1 VHILIII
8 IATML
13 CFSVNAMADYLS
25 GRKVAEE
32 LGRAGKQQ
40 EAVAAFTSLVAE
52 AKSDF
57 QKSDALEQAASW
69 ACALK
74 QYDLALELAKQI
86 PLPASSKYCRMKILL
101 ESGKYKD
108 LIAEY
113 KDENFEE
120 WPESLVGNGY
130 YSRGSAYRAAGNA
143 EAAAK
148 DLEKTLENIDP
159 DGFFRIR
166 VLNELGG
173 VYQALGQEDKA
184 LEAHRR
190 VVNASAYRGI
200 YTFCQSVITASNM
213 LIKQGKYDEALAEIK
228 KFDPLPASGIY
239 RTQALEIYGD
249 IFAGQ
254 GKKDDAKAKYL
265 EALQDKGISKN
276 AADNLNKKISEMLNK

>member
-1 VHILIII
+1 
-8 IATML
+8 
-13 CFSVNAMADYLS
+13 MA
-25 GRKVAEE
+25 AEK
-32 LGRAGKQQ
+32 LGRDGQQQ
-40 EAVAAFTSLVAE
+40 EAVAAFTSLAAE

-57 QKSDALEQAASW
+57 QKSDALEQAAAW
-69 ACALK
+69 AGALK
-74 QYDLALELAKQI
+74 QYDQALELAKQI

-101 ESGKYKD
+101 ESGKHKE
-108 LIAEY
+108 LIAEF

-148 DLEKTLENIDP
+148 DLERTLGNIDP
-159 DGFFRIR
+159 DGFFHVR

-173 VYQALGQEDKA
+173 VYQALKQEDKA
-184 LEAHRR
+184 LEAHRQ
-190 VVNASAYRGI
+190 VVNASAYKGI
-200 YTFCQSVITASNM
+200 YTFCQSVVTASNM
-213 LIKQGKYDEALAEIK
+213 LIRQGKYDEALAEIK
-228 KFDPLPASGIY
+228 KFDPLPASGTY

-254 GKKDDAKAKYL
+254 GKKEEALAKYK

-276 AADNLNKKISEMLNK
+276 AADNLNKKISEISGT